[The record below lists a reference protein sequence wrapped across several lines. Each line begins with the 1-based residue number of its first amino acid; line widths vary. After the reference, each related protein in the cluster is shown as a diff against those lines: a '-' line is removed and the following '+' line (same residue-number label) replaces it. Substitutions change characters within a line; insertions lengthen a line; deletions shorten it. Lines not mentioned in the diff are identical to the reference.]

1 MKRFVLK
8 KNALEGTQT
17 ELILSWYWN
26 TCALPLYFSF
36 SKLYTRVQILWL
48 QIEIDTLVAPN
59 CLKSL

>member
-8 KNALEGTQT
+8 KNILDGTQT
-17 ELILSWYWN
+17 ELLISWYWN

-36 SKLYTRVQILWL
+36 SKLYARVQILWL

-59 CLKSL
+59 CL